1 MSQIKYALLW
11 NILITHHSLR
21 KCHLIKIGIRYLK
34 AISWSQHILRIQGLY
49 LEWTLLVPKTKYYAK
64 IRSYKHQRAMSSN
77 SISYVGWMGHCFFC
91 LFFKDFN
98 YLCHLRVENWWETL
112 TYFCFCF
119 FLTKFHHVNC
129 SGIFSQQHL
138 TLTVMKTPSLEDGT
152 RPGVGVT
159 NKIRC

>member
-64 IRSYKHQRAMSSN
+64 IRSHKHQRAMSSN
-77 SISYVGWMGHCFFC
+77 SISYVGWMGHCFF
-91 LFFKDFN
+91 LFF
-98 YLCHLRVENWWETL
+98 LRISTTCAISVLRIDGKRWRI
-112 TYFCFCF
+112 FVFVF